1 MLGFPS
7 GCKNKKKRNLVYGC
21 AFFCAG
27 IKKFLIMML
36 FVVENLTFIA

>member
-7 GCKNKKKRNLVYGC
+7 GIKINKSVTIVDGC

-36 FVVENLTFIA
+36 FIVENLTFIA